1 MNALTEALSGLEVVL
16 ATGPGG
22 VGKTTSSAA
31 LAVNAAQRGKRV
43 LVLTIDPARRLADAL
58 GVTLDNA
65 PRRVEMP
72 GLESGTGE
80 LWALMLDPVRTFDE
94 LIERLAPSPA
104 VADRLM
110 NNIVYRQMTRTLAG
124 TLEYTAVEK
133 LYDLRERYDFDLI
146 VVDTP
151 PSKNVLDFIEAPQ
164 WLLRFLDERVFRW
177 FLMLEGQDTS
187 SGIGAVLLRR
197 TGRVVRDVLGRVF
210 GEHFVGELS
219 EFMHAIESMT
229 HEFRRRADAIQSLL
243 QNPVT
248 GFLVVATTDPFV
260 MSDAVYLREE
270 IERRGVQFAGF
281 LVNRVY
287 RPTGLVRP
295 EDAADMVR
303 KAVPDDPAVAA
314 LAEKLVAEAAAIDA
328 RAEADKKRIEQV
340 RTRARWRGLIGTI
353 PREVHEIHDLDAL
366 GRLAAAIEPA

>member
-1 MNALTEALSGLEVVL
+1 MNAVAEALSGLEVVL

-31 LAVNAAQRGKRV
+31 LAVNSAQRGKRV

-58 GVTLDNA
+58 GVTLDNT

-72 GLESGTGE
+72 GLEGGTGE

-94 LIERLAPSPA
+94 LIERLAPSPV

-110 NNIVYRQMTRTLAG
+110 NNIIYRQMTRTLAG

-133 LYDLRERYDFDLI
+133 LYDLRQRYDFDLI

-164 WLLRFLDERVFRW
+164 WLLRFLDERIFRW

-229 HEFRRRADAIQSLL
+229 HEFRRRADAIQALL
-243 QNPVT
+243 RDPVT

-260 MSDAVYLREE
+260 MSDAVYLRHE
-270 IERRGVQFAGF
+270 IERRGVRFAGF

-303 KAVPDDPAVAA
+303 NAAPDEPGVHA
-314 LAEKLVAEAAAIDA
+314 LAEKLVAEAAQIDE
-328 RAEADKKRIEQV
+328 RAEADRTSIEQV
-340 RTRARWRGLIGTI
+340 RTRARWRGLVGTI